1 MEASQANNLGTLPVG
16 DSAVI
21 EAPSKNNARVRQ
33 KNTMSEIERRST
45 RRYPLQLQ
53 VRYRATS
60 ARLSLSGS
68 GQTLNISSA
77 GLLIASSQAVREGLR
92 LQLNV
97 DWPWLLDDRTPLQLI
112 AESRV
117 VRADASQ
124 FAVTLE
130 RYQFRTSK
138 RQSAP
143 VDPLIWA
150 VTA

>member
-1 MEASQANNLGTLPVG
+1 M
-16 DSAVI
+16 
-21 EAPSKNNARVRQ
+21 RQ
-33 KNTMSEIERRST
+33 KNTMPEIERRSK
-45 RRYPLQLQ
+45 RRYPLQLPI
-53 VRYRATS
+53 RYRTTS
-60 ARLSLSGS
+60 ARLSVSGG

-77 GLLIASSQAVREGLR
+77 GLLIASPQGVQAGLR
-92 LQLNV
+92 LRLHV
-97 DWPWLLDDRTPLQLI
+97 DWPWLLDGTTPLQLV

-117 VRADASQ
+117 VRANASQ
-124 FAVTLE
+124 FAVELE